1 VIWDGAYRILRDFP
15 LTGIGLDQFYVMYG
29 LRYIEPEGWPER
41 YTSHPHNV
49 FLDFW
54 LSLGLAGLALV
65 LAGLIWL
72 GWRTFRLSRLQPP
85 SGLAVAGAAALTA
98 GAVHGLVDNAFFLP
112 DLAVLTWVSVALLI
126 DAPRVAPE
134 AVAP

>member
-1 VIWDGAYRILRDFP
+1 
-15 LTGIGLDQFYVMYG
+15 M
-29 LRYIEPEGWPER
+29 
-41 YTSHPHNV
+41 
-49 FLDFW
+49 
-54 LSLGLAGLALV
+54 
-65 LAGLIWL
+65 
-72 GWRTFRLSRLQPP
+72 QPP